1 MMASSFSLLTPAA
14 AAATAAPRGKQ
25 WEDVLGDVR
34 QPCQPSRWNPLG

>member
-1 MMASSFSLLTPAA
+1 MMASVFSLLTPAA
-14 AAATAAPRGKQ
+14 AAAAIPRGKQ